1 MDVKTVS
8 TYDDLQTLVKNNL
21 KRSLPIRHGVDN

>member
-21 KRSLPIRHGVDN
+21 KILLPIRHGVDN